1 MNYFTGYQCSG
12 CHRSYDPLT
21 TTFRCSN
28 CSAPLLAVYDLY
40 RAHKEMQSFE
50 QKGIR
55 SMWDFREM
63 LPVRNAKYIIS
74 FQEGQTPVYSLDT
87 LGRSLGISKLYF
99 KNEALNPG
107 GSHHARQMSMLL
119 SSLHNTAISTYY
131 AEGIGTLG
139 LTLSKYC
146 AAAKKKMLL
155 LTDEAFPLLLEA
167 ECREYGANVKRIVWN
182 ETEREKA
189 RKTAYTSP
197 EQIFNVT
204 EEGFTLRIE
213 GAKTIFYE
221 LFLQFEEALPDVLIL
236 PLGDGVV
243 ILALWK
249 ALTELQKLGFIK
261 SSQFPKVW
269 LVQSSEYPAMSMFM
283 KKTLQELPNTPTT
296 IATDL
301 YSSNTVLYSLI
312 SKILNALSVN
322 VIHVSDEEILSSCR
336 LLARKEGVLC
346 SAEGGAALAALEQI
360 VKMKQAD
367 PGQRFLVINPSD
379 GKRRLIYQ
387 NEKTQSIN

>member
-12 CHRSYDPLT
+12 CQQSYDPLT
-21 TTFRCSN
+21 TTFRCST

-50 QKGIR
+50 HQGFY

-63 LPVRNAKYIIS
+63 LPVKNVRNTIS
-74 FQEGQTPVYSLDT
+74 FQEGRTPLYTLDT
-87 LGRSLGISKLYF
+87 LSKSLGISKLYF

-107 GSHHARQMSMLL
+107 GSHHARQISVLL
-119 SSLHNTAISTYY
+119 SGLHNTTISTYF
-131 AEGIGTLG
+131 AEGLGTLG

-155 LTDEAFPLLLEA
+155 LTGESFPMLLEA
-167 ECREYGANVKRIVWN
+167 ECREYGANIKRISWN
-182 ETEREKA
+182 ETERAKA
-189 RKTAYTSP
+189 RKIAYQTP

-221 LFLQFEEALPDVLIL
+221 LFLQFDGALPDVMVL

-249 ALTELQKLGFIK
+249 ALTELQKLGFLK
-261 SSQFPKVW
+261 NKYFPKVW
-269 LVQSSEYPAMSMFM
+269 LVQSSEYPVMSMFM
-283 KKTLQELPNTPTT
+283 KKTLQELPDTPST

-322 VIHVSDEEILSSCR
+322 IIHVSDEDILSSCR
-336 LLARKEGVLC
+336 KVSRKEGVLC

-360 VKMKQAD
+360 IKMKQAD
-367 PGQRFLVINPSD
+367 PGQCFLVINPSD
-379 GKRRLIYQ
+379 GRRRLVYQ
-387 NEKTQSIN
+387 IENSQSFN